1 MTPADKRVEAWLAL
15 EIAKNR
21 ARLTK
26 ERRSAPRGDRTRWLA
41 EVNELE
47 KLAEQRP
54 R

>member
-1 MTPADKRVEAWLAL
+1 MTPTDKRVEAWLAL
-15 EIAKNR
+15 AVAKNR

-26 ERRSAPRGDRTRWLA
+26 ERRSAPKKDRTRWLA

-47 KLAEQRP
+47 QLAEQRP